1 MKNFFSI
8 AVILVLVAIVVV
20 TNFTD
25 WTEDDK
31 DPNLIDVTGDT
42 SQEGVAITSP
52 SDSMLKEGDKAPA
65 FVLEDLEGN
74 QIKGLHADEEY
85 ILVNFWAT
93 WCAPCVDEMPALQ
106 AFEDKHSEK
115 VKVVAVNVTNTE
127 TSVNKVQTF
136 VNEGSFDYTILLDKE
151 DVVYEAYSIINMPT
165 SFFIR
170 TSDQTIVKRVNGSM
184 DEEQMADYL
193 REIEE
198 V

>member
-8 AVILVLVAIVVV
+8 TVILLLVAILVV

-25 WTEDDK
+25 WTEDDQE
-31 DPNLIDVTGDT
+31 PNLIDVTGDT

-52 SDSMLKEGDKAPA
+52 SDSVLKEGDKAPA
-65 FVLEDLEGN
+65 FALEDLEGN
-74 QIKGLHADEEY
+74 QIKGLNADQEY
-85 ILVNFWAT
+85 VLMNFWAT
-93 WCAPCVDEMPALQ
+93 WCPPCVEEMPALQ

-115 VKVVAVNVTNTE
+115 IKVVAVNVTNTE
-127 TSVNKVQTF
+127 SSVSKVKNF
-136 VNEGSFDYTILLDKE
+136 VDEGSFDYTILLDKE
-151 DVVYEAYSIINMPT
+151 DAVYEAYSIINMPT

-184 DEEQMADYL
+184 DENQMEDYL

-198 V
+198 T